1 MDATPIT
8 RALNYTVGTN
18 SFVDSRSTMKQ
29 SQRRSNNLDP
39 NTNIA
44 STDEPEII
52 DTSPDLATFT
62 RDEQSIHQSSVA
74 VRTASA
80 TKVDRNT
87 DDYNTAVPQFQDSE
101 SMSTLSERSDLDENE
116 IERIRAQ

>member
-1 MDATPIT
+1 
-8 RALNYTVGTN
+8 
-18 SFVDSRSTMKQ
+18 MKQ

-44 STDEPEII
+44 NTEEPEII
-52 DTSPDLATFT
+52 ETSPDIATFP
-62 RDEQSIHQSSVA
+62 RDEQSRHQSSIA

-87 DDYNTAVPQFQDSE
+87 DDYNTVVPQFQDSE